1 MNPRMKFLF
10 PALLFLASV
19 SLWSL
24 EKKDI
29 PYYDGDFPKQ
39 GNQDYLKER
48 CVLDLKLPDGKKGFP
63 TLIWFHGGGIVNG
76 RKHYPINVD
85 TRQIA
90 VAAVNYRLSGDRAQ
104 CPDYLYDAAAATA
117 WVLRHIAEYGGDPNR
132 VYVAGHSAGGYLSA
146 MIALAPRYLKTFGAS
161 PRQLAAV
168 FPVSGQMTTHFQI
181 LNERRKKDPATPT
194 IFLDEYAPVSNAS
207 AGAPPLILLVGDT
220 RVEWPARVEE
230 NQLLEAR
237 LRRIFK
243 DGNVRCI
250 LLPTFNHGTVVEP
263 SMLIVNRMILD
274 AMKK

>member
-1 MNPRMKFLF
+1 MNPRIKFLF
-10 PALLFLASV
+10 PALLFLVCAS
-19 SLWSL
+19 LAAL
-24 EKKDI
+24 EKKNI

-48 CVLDLKLPDGKKGFP
+48 CALDLKLPDEKKGFP

-76 RKHYPINVD
+76 RKHYPINID
-85 TRQIA
+85 TKQIA

-117 WVLRHIAEYGGDPNR
+117 WVLRHIAEYGGDPKC

-146 MIALAPRYLKTFGAS
+146 MIALAPKYLKTFGAS
-161 PRQLAAV
+161 PRQLAGV

-194 IFLDEYAPVSNAS
+194 IFLDEYAPVFNAS
-207 AGAPPLILLVGDT
+207 AEAPPLVLLVGDT

-237 LRRIFK
+237 LRRNFK

-263 SMLIVNRMILD
+263 SMLIVNRMILE